1 MNFSIN
7 LILWTSTLH
16 ENVTSILMNML
27 KIKDFQMERGV
38 KQGYPLVHYLYLLV
52 ANVQS
57 VMFVDLTYLV
67 HGLTLPN
74 GYILQDLFLL
84 LMTLP
89 F

>member
-1 MNFSIN
+1 MSIMSFSIN
-7 LILWTSTLH
+7 LIQWTSTLH
-16 ENVTSILMNML
+16 ENVTSILMNMS

-57 VMFVDLTYLV
+57 VMFVDLTYPI

-74 GYILQDLFLL
+74 GYILQDLF
-84 LMTLP
+84 
-89 F
+89 FC

>member
-1 MNFSIN
+1 
-7 LILWTSTLH
+7 
-16 ENVTSILMNML
+16 ML